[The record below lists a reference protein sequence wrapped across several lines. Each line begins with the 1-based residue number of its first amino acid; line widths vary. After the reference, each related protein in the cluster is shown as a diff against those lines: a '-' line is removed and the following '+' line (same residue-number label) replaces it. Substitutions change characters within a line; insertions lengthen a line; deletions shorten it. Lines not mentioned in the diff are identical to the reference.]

1 MCLIF
6 RSSIV
11 FNVICCV
18 VANVHKAVKYAHIA
32 KPKTID
38 NVRTVAN
45 AFGVANEQVSEH
57 NTQTW
62 THTDTHTRIRTRE
75 TNSNMK
81 PITNLSQTVCKS
93 FIVHREPLFHR
104 RTHTI
109 AIDDFGRRSTLHR
122 HVRYNE
128 RRQRHRYRSRQ
139 RLIKISAKRSL
150 LIFIFVSLCLQM
162 VSS

>member
-1 MCLIF
+1 MCLIC

-11 FNVICCV
+11 FNAICCV
-18 VANVHKAVKYAHIA
+18 VASVYKAGKHAHIA
-32 KPKTID
+32 KPKIID
-38 NVRTVAN
+38 NVRALRTHSVLRTSRLAN
-45 AFGVANEQVSEH
+45 ITRTHEQ
-57 NTQTW
+57 TR
-62 THTDTHTRIRTRE
+62 THAYGQQK
-75 TNSNMK
+75 TNSNKK

-104 RTHTI
+104 RTHTT
-109 AIDDFGRRSTLHR
+109 ATDDFGRRSTLHR

-128 RRQRHRYRSRQ
+128 RRQRHRHRSRQ